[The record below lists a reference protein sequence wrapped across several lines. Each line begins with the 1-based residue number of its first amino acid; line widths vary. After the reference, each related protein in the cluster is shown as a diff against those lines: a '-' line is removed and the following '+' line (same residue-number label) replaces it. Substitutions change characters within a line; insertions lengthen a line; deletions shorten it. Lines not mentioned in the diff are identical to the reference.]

1 MCSNILMSG
10 KWKTVFT
17 FSNTPKPARTDT
29 HTQSHKVNTNFPRQ
43 RAAHRGRVQVTELS
57 PPHREPGVCRHG
69 VSEEPGSSDPPAL
82 PHCCYRCQP
91 GRRQPPRL
99 SSSLRADGGCHWHSK
114 SVLQSVKFPEKGG
127 RWGSHLPK
135 DRLWKYKVRFQLSPV
150 RPTIT
155 FKLTGKWEHNW
166 LFSSQQAGTALKP
179 RNLLSW

>member
-29 HTQSHKVNTNFPRQ
+29 HTKPQSEYGFLTGAEFRWRNFPRPTGSLASVAMGCLRMAQ
-43 RAAHRGRVQVTELS
+43 
-57 PPHREPGVCRHG
+57 
-69 VSEEPGSSDPPAL
+69 EPGSSDPPAL

-155 FKLTGKWEHNW
+155 FKLTGRWEHNR